1 MKIQHLLATLLALGA
16 PCLDASAQTSTTAET
31 ADLILHNGRV
41 VTVDAE
47 LGEVE
52 AIAIVGDRILAVG
65 SSDQMNRLRGPSTT
79 VVDLEGRLAIPGFIE
94 GHAHFTGLGQ
104 SKMNLDLM
112 TVANWDEV
120 IAMVTEAVK
129 AAQPGEWILGRGWHQ
144 EKWDKTPADDVEG
157 FPTHHRLSAV
167 SPDNPVSLT
176 HASGHASFA
185 NQKAMELAGISGAT
199 PDPAGGEILRD
210 DEGQPIGIFRERAQG
225 LIGATPDPAGGEIL
239 RDDERQPMIGRAR
252 SSTRGMLRRRAAQF
266 QRVVELATQ
275 ECLSNGVTSF
285 QDAGSSFY
293 ELERLAQM
301 AERGELGV
309 RLWMMIRES
318 NDSIRQNIS
327 RFRDMKRVGGGY
339 FTVGGIKRSIDGA
352 LGSRGAWLLEP
363 YFDSS
368 ESVGLA
374 TATVDDVTETA
385 QLGLENNLQVCVH
398 AIGDRA
404 NREVLDIY
412 EKIFRTA
419 PDGSALRWR
428 IEHAQHLHPDDIPRF
443 GELGVIASM
452 QGVHCTSDAPWVLA
466 RLGDERAEEGAY
478 VWQKLMDSGAIVTNG
493 TDAPVER
500 IDPIASYYATVSRR
514 LTDGTVFYSDQRMTR
529 MEALQSYTINAAYAA
544 FEEDVKGSLAPGK
557 FADIVVLSQDIL
569 SVREDLIPATE
580 VDLTIV
586 GGKVAYRRGD

>member
-1 MKIQHLLATLLALGA
+1 MKIRHLLATLLALGA
-16 PCLDASAQTSTTAET
+16 PCLDALAQTSTTAET

-52 AIAIVGDRILAVG
+52 AIAVAGDRILAVG
-65 SSDQMNRLRGPSTT
+65 SNDQMNRLRGPSTT

-120 IAMVTEAVK
+120 IAMVAEAVK
-129 AAQPGEWILGRGWHQ
+129 MAQPGEWILGRGWHQ

-239 RDDERQPMIGRAR
+239 RDDEGQPMIGRAR

-293 ELERLAQM
+293 ELDRLATM

-318 NDSIRQNIS
+318 NDSIRKNVNK
-327 RFRDMKRVGGGY
+327 FRDMKRVGDGY

-363 YFDSS
+363 YTDSS

-385 QLGLENNLQVCVH
+385 QLGLQNNLQVCVH

-412 EKIFRTA
+412 QKIFRTA
-419 PDGSALRWR
+419 PNGSALRWR

-452 QGVHCTSDAPWVLA
+452 QGIHCTSDAPWVLA
-466 RLGDERAEEGAY
+466 RLGDTRAEEGAY

-514 LTDGTVFYSDQRMTR
+514 LPDGTVFYSDQRMTR

-544 FEEDVKGSLAPGK
+544 FEEDVKGSLTPGK
-557 FADIVVLSQDIL
+557 FADIVVLSQDLL

-586 GGKVAYRRGD
+586 GGKIAYRRGD